1 MNRED
6 TIAALATPPGIG
18 ALGIIRVSG
27 PESHKQVD
35 RIFQN
40 PQQKK
45 IKEMKGYTAAY
56 GRICEPESGS
66 LADEV
71 VVLVMHAPHS
81 YTGENM
87 VEIIGHGG
95 PVPLQA
101 ILELLLDGGARLAE
115 PGEFTRRAFFNG
127 KMDLA
132 QAEAVV
138 DVIEAKTR
146 QGLQLALDQLEGSL
160 SRLVKASSDRL
171 WEVLA
176 YCEASIDFPEDELDG
191 MSLEDFETYLKRVE
205 GDLEDALATY
215 SRGKA
220 LREGVRTTI
229 IGRPNVGKSTL
240 LNALLGEER
249 ALVTSVPGTTRDS
262 VEEIINLDGI
272 PLRLID
278 TAGLRETEDEVEKL
292 GVDRTLKLLE
302 RSDLI
307 LAVLDSTTG
316 FTAED
321 EKMLETIPPGKSLV
335 VVNKIDLEEKIDL
348 SRIKGH
354 FSEDEI
360 LFISAREG
368 QGLANVRAAI
378 KKRIIGTSEKEG
390 IWVSNLRH
398 ERALKGALKS
408 VQAAR
413 EGWEQG
419 VTMDLVVVDIRG
431 ALHCLGQITGETIS
445 QDISREI
452 FSRFCIGK

>member
-27 PESHKQVD
+27 PESHEQVD

-40 PQQKK
+40 PQQKQ

-81 YTGENM
+81 YTGEKM

-101 ILELLLDGGARLAE
+101 ILELLLDGGVRLAE

-127 KMDLA
+127 KMDLS

-160 SRLVKASSDRL
+160 SGFIKASSDRL

-191 MSLEDFETYLKRVE
+191 MSLEDVATYLKRVE

-368 QGLANVRAAI
+368 RGLDNVRAAI
-378 KKRIIGTSEKEG
+378 KRQIIGTSEKEG

-398 ERALKGALKS
+398 ERALKDALRS

-431 ALHCLGQITGETIS
+431 ALHYLGQITGETIS

>member
-1 MNRED
+1 MNWED

-27 PESHKQVD
+27 RESHNRVD
-35 RIFQN
+35 RIFKN
-40 PQQKK
+40 PQGKK
-45 IKEMKGYTAAY
+45 IPSMKGYTAAY
-56 GRICEPESGS
+56 GHIIDPEKGS
-66 LADEV
+66 KADEV
-71 VVLVMHAPHS
+71 VALVMHGPHS
-81 YTGENM
+81 YTGEDM

-101 ILELLLDGGARLAE
+101 ILDLLLDNGVRLAE

-127 KMDLA
+127 KMDLT

-138 DVIEAKTR
+138 DVIEAKT
-146 QGLQLALDQLEGSL
+146 QKSLELALEHLGGSL
-160 SRLVKASSDRL
+160 SRFIKDSTDLL

-176 YCEASIDFPEDELDG
+176 FCEASIDFPEDELDG
-191 MSLEDFETYLKRVE
+191 MEIEDVEKNLILVERNLEE
-205 GDLEDALATY
+205 ALSTF

-278 TAGLRETEDEVEKL
+278 TAGLRETQDEVEKL

-307 LAVLDSTTG
+307 LAVLDSGTG
-316 FTAED
+316 FTPED
-321 EKMLETIPPGKSLV
+321 KKMLGTIPREKSLV
-335 VVNKIDLEEKIDL
+335 IVNKIDLEEKIDL
-348 SRIKGH
+348 TGVKEN
-354 FSEDEI
+354 FSENQI

-368 QGLANVRAAI
+368 RGLGRVRQAI
-378 KKRIIGTSEKEG
+378 REKIMGTSREEG
-390 IWVSNLRH
+390 FWISNIRH
-398 ERALKGALKS
+398 ERALKEALKS
-408 VQAAR
+408 IKAAR
-413 EGWEQG
+413 EGWQKG

-431 ALHCLGQITGETIS
+431 SLHSLGQITGETIS